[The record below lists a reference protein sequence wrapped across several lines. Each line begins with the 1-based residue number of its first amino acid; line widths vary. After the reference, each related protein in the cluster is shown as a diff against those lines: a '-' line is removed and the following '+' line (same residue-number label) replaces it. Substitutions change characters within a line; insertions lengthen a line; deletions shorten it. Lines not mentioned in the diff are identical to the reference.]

1 MKVSMKG
8 DYGVRA
14 LVELAHHYGE
24 GPVQSAVIA
33 SRQCIPEPYL
43 DQLLT
48 SLRRAG
54 FIRSVRGPQGGHAL
68 ISDPRE
74 LRLSEAIGAL
84 EGSLAPIACLD
95 DPNGCRR
102 HAKLLSQARSG
113 RRSRRKQPRI
123 LQSITIAD
131 LAERERAGV
140 SFPIRN
146 LGAGHDRHRQVAAS
160 PPAFST
166 SSATRRWCGST
177 ASCPRAAPRSSPSSR
192 AATPAAASRTASRS
206 R

>member
-14 LVELAHHYGE
+14 LVELAHRYGE

-33 SRQCIPEPYL
+33 HRQSIPEPYL

-68 ISDPRE
+68 IRDPHD
-74 LRLSEAIGAL
+74 LKLSEVIAAL

-95 DPNGCRR
+95 DPEGCRTTTSCCLKPVWQEIEAATIR
-102 HAKLLSQARSG
+102 VLESVTISD
-113 RRSRRKQPRI
+113 
-123 LQSITIAD
+123 IAD
-131 LAERERAGV
+131 RERAG
-140 SFPIRN
+140 N
-146 LGAGHDRHRQVAAS
+146 VARYAI
-160 PPAFST
+160 
-166 SSATRRWCGST
+166 
-177 ASCPRAAPRSSPSSR
+177 
-192 AATPAAASRTASRS
+192 
-206 R
+206 

>member
-1 MKVSMKG
+1 MKG

-33 SRQCIPEPYL
+33 GRQCIPEPYL

-68 ISDPRE
+68 IKDPRE
-74 LRLSEAIGAL
+74 LRLSDAIGAL

-95 DPNGCRR
+95 DPSGCRGTQSCSLKPVWQEIE
-102 HAKLLSQARSG
+102 AATTQ
-113 RRSRRKQPRI
+113 I
-123 LQSITIAD
+123 LEGITIGD
-131 LAERERAGV
+131 LADRERAGV
-140 SFPIRN
+140 
-146 LGAGHDRHRQVAAS
+146 
-160 PPAFST
+160 T
-166 SSATRRWCGST
+166 SRYAI
-177 ASCPRAAPRSSPSSR
+177 
-192 AATPAAASRTASRS
+192 
-206 R
+206 